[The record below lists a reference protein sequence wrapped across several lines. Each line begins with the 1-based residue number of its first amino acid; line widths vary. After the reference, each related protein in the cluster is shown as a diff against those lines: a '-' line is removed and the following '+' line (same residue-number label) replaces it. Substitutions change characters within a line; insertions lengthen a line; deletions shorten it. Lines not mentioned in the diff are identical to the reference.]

1 MSIAL
6 KVVEAIDEGYEK
18 NDREESVRDYIG
30 ASAVGHAC
38 DAMLAFSLRGYP
50 DDKPGPRLRRIFR
63 MGHILEDE
71 VVRDLKKFA
80 NVTVWEKDGLTGK
93 QYSYEELGG
102 HIVCHMD
109 GHIEL
114 ADSKMRVLEI
124 KSMNDASWKKFV
136 KEGVK
141 ISHPRYFA
149 QCQMMMGMSGIHE
162 SFFIAVNK
170 NTSEYHAEII
180 AFESFEYSHIQD
192 RVNRV
197 LSNQARRISEDESDW
212 RCRDCFKRS
221 VCWGKTNPQ
230 KACQT
235 CTHSYAS
242 ANGGWHCSLH
252 DRPATDVCDQ
262 YDVYKPLLKE

>member
-1 MSIAL
+1 MSLAEQSVKL
-6 KVVEAIDEGYEK
+6 IDESYES
-18 NDREESVRDYIG
+18 EERTELVRDYIG
-30 ASAVGHAC
+30 ASAVGHPC

-50 DDKPGPRLRRIFR
+50 EDKPSPRLKRIFR
-63 MGHILEDE
+63 LGHILEDE
-71 VVRDLKKFA
+71 TVRDLKKGGD
-80 NVTVWEKDGLTGK
+80 VIVWEKDGLTGK

-114 ADSKMRVLEI
+114 TDGKVRVLEI

-141 ISHPRYFA
+141 ISHPRYFS

-180 AFESFEYSHIQD
+180 TFDTFEYSHIQD
-192 RVNRV
+192 RINRI
-197 LSNQARRISEDESDW
+197 LANQARRISEDESDW

-221 VCWGKTNPQ
+221 VCWGKIDPP

-235 CTHSYAS
+235 CAHSYPN
-242 ANGGWHCSLH
+242 ANGGWHCGKH
-252 DRPATDVCDQ
+252 DKQAINVCDQ
-262 YDVYKPLLKE
+262 YEIYKPLPKE